1 MSEQAKHSPAPWKAE
16 EWMIGQGQ
24 EPRTEMVLHNNVH
37 QIGKLTWSDA
47 ADKPWDISKGEQQ
60 ANARLIAAA
69 PELLQ
74 ACREALADL
83 EGYLAEWET
92 DPAMETVQ
100 ELRAVI
106 AKATGQD

>member
-1 MSEQAKHSPAPWKAE
+1 MSKQAKHTPGPWKVVEQTDPPIVSA
-16 EWMIGQGQ
+16 IT
-24 EPRTEMVLHNNVH
+24 PRGELD
-37 QIGKLTWSDA
+37 I
-47 ADKPWDISKGEQQ
+47 ADVIAQADQDEDE
-60 ANARLIAAA
+60 ANARLIAAS

-74 ACREALADL
+74 ACCVALADL

-92 DPAMETVQ
+92 DPALETVQ

>member
-1 MSEQAKHSPAPWKAE
+1 MTEQAKHTPGPYYIDENNLVRQESTDAVLATIEDGCHADIADFIAPD
-16 EWMIGQGQ
+16 QQ
-24 EPRTEMVLHNNVH
+24 
-37 QIGKLTWSDA
+37 DA
-47 ADKPWDISKGEQQ
+47 NGS
-60 ANARLIAAA
+60 LFAAA

-92 DPAMETVQ
+92 DPALETVQ

>member
-1 MSEQAKHSPAPWKAE
+1 MSEQAKHTPGPWTLEPSCIRGGDRSRSLVICGPGRVSGRSPAE
-16 EWMIGQGQ
+16 
-24 EPRTEMVLHNNVH
+24 H
-37 QIGKLTWSDA
+37 
-47 ADKPWDISKGEQQ
+47 GEDE

-92 DPAMETVQ
+92 DPALETVQ

>member
-1 MSEQAKHSPAPWKAE
+1 MTDKST
-16 EWMIGQGQ
+16 IGRVATSNQDVIVPCPSCKGSGKYADERYIGPCQKCDGDGRVVYQG
-24 EPRTEMVLHNNVH
+24 
-37 QIGKLTWSDA
+37 KDA
-47 ADKPWDISKGEQQ
+47 AVFI
-60 ANARLIAAA
+60 AA

-92 DPAMETVQ
+92 DPALETVQ